1 VVIEMDLLS
10 LLGAIVHSS
19 AHPDTAFITV
29 SSAGYSGLALYWMV
43 MGISS
48 LATIILFYGNQIFI
62 SGIGS
67 RLSFLVKM
75 RNFLNRKV
83 ERVGY
88 IGVACSL
95 VKKSRYIG
103 LAIVSFVPII
113 VGAREAS
120 LFVAQALGMNYA
132 LPVALLAN
140 GFRLYLLYVFG
151 PAIWQAAILNLFN
164 LLALVKVFFI

>member
-1 VVIEMDLLS
+1 MDLLG

-29 SSAGYSGLALYWMV
+29 SSAGFSGSTLYWMV

-62 SGIGS
+62 SEIGS

-75 RNFLNRKV
+75 RNILNRKV
-83 ERVGY
+83 EKVGY
-88 IGVACSL
+88 VGIACSL
-95 VKKSRYIG
+95 VKKSRYVG
-103 LAIVSFVPII
+103 LAVVSFVPVI
-113 VGAREAS
+113 VFAREAS
-120 LFVAQALGMNYA
+120 LFAAQALGMSYA

-140 GFRLYLLYVFG
+140 GVRLYLLYVFG
-151 PAIWQAAILNLFN
+151 PAIWQAAIHYLFN
-164 LLALVKVFFI
+164 FLVIAKGLII